1 MWGRLEVWLWFV
13 RSFSPT
19 AEVVLVVEFDRM
31 VAAAVVVMRLRSV
44 SGAESGVLLRSAAS
58 R

>member
-1 MWGRLEVWLWFV
+1 MWSVGSL
-13 RSFSPT
+13 SP
-19 AEVVLVVEFDRM
+19 
-31 VAAAVVVMRLRSV
+31 AVVVVVQFDRLVVVVVVMVMRFVSV